1 MFVCVCV
8 VCATCILYYT
18 FTSLYL
24 IDHTHTHH
32 TIYYTIP
39 YATEARSP
47 SVKKFREHI
56 MTVLN
61 DKHQTVIT
69 KTGAILAAGIIDAGM

>member
-1 MFVCVCV
+1 M
-8 VCATCILYYT
+8 YK
-18 FTSLYL
+18 YL
-24 IDHTHTHH
+24 IYTH
-32 TIYYTIP
+32 IYTVHVYPIKYT
-39 YATEARSP
+39 AEARSP

>member
-1 MFVCVCV
+1 MYVLMYIFINTGVIFYVQISYIYIHILS
-8 VCATCILYYT
+8 ILY
-18 FTSLYL
+18 
-24 IDHTHTHH
+24 HTTH
-32 TIYYTIP
+32 
-39 YATEARSP
+39 TEARSP